1 MICCLK
7 SLRIVGQLVNLSKS
21 QGLKI
26 KYNNQYT
33 LYTAVCVCVCVGPSL
48 IEKASRFDK
57 LESARLYSCT
67 TDMWNGCGRSCFLR
81 RFKRAE

>member
-26 KYNNQYT
+26 KYNNLYI
-33 LYTAVCVCVCVGPSL
+33 LYTAVCVCVC
-48 IEKASRFDK
+48 
-57 LESARLYSCT
+57 
-67 TDMWNGCGRSCFLR
+67 
-81 RFKRAE
+81 RAELDWKGKSLRQARKRSAV